1 VRTHDNTVINLNK
14 YIAKYD
20 YDIASKVCT
29 NNEKRA
35 AKDEESFKKAALY
48 EILQKCSEELTGG
61 RKNFQ
66 SLWSFNGV
74 PYSDLNDIPDDCKL
88 MLVSELPMHENSATL
103 LKARRERA
111 LSYG

>member
-1 VRTHDNTVINLNK
+1 MINLNK

-29 NNEKRA
+29 NNEKRT

-61 RKNFQ
+61 KLNF
-66 SLWSFNGV
+66 
-74 PYSDLNDIPDDCKL
+74 
-88 MLVSELPMHENSATL
+88 
-103 LKARRERA
+103 
-111 LSYG
+111 